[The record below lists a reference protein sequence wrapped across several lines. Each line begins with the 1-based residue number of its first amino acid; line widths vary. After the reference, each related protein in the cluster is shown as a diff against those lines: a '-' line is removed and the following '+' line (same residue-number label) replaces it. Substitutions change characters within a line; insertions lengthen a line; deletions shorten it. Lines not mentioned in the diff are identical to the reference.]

1 MRPMKVK
8 LQDVIDGIDMVSEDS
23 TCHLDRETGEV
34 LFISEIA
41 DNDYDDD
48 ILELL
53 EEGSDRFVEFPSQW
67 DRNDYQ
73 TMVDFIESLPQRK
86 EQNLLAISINGSGA
100 FRRFKYTASEL
111 GLLDDWYRFLNNA
124 HRELAIEWCEDN
136 EIEYEERLERAV
148 CSVDS

>member
-1 MRPMKVK
+1 MGPMKVK

-23 TCHLDRETGEV
+23 TCYLDRETGEV

-53 EEGSDRFVEFPSQW
+53 EEGSDRFIEFPSQW

-73 TMVDFIESLPQRK
+73 TMVDFIESLPQGK

-136 EIEYEERLERAV
+136 EIEYEE
-148 CSVDS
+148 

>member
-1 MRPMKVK
+1 MKVK

-23 TCHLDRETGEV
+23 TCYLDRETGEV

-53 EEGSDRFVEFPSQW
+53 KEGSDRFIEFPSQW

-73 TMVDFIESLPQRK
+73 TMVDFIESLPQGK
-86 EQNLLAISINGSGA
+86 EQNLLAISINGTGA

-136 EIEYEERLERAV
+136 EIEYEE
-148 CSVDS
+148 

>member
-1 MRPMKVK
+1 MKVK

-23 TCHLDRETGEV
+23 TCYLDRETGEV

-41 DNDYDDD
+41 DNDYDDE

-53 EEGSDRFVEFPSQW
+53 EEGSDRFIEFPSQW

-136 EIEYEERLERAV
+136 EIEYEE
-148 CSVDS
+148 

>member
-1 MRPMKVK
+1 MKVK

-23 TCHLDRETGEV
+23 TCYLDRETGDV

-53 EEGSDRFVEFPSQW
+53 KEGSDRFIEFPSQW

-73 TMVDFIESLPQRK
+73 TMVDFIESLPQGK

-124 HRELAIEWCEDN
+124 HRELAIEWCGDN
-136 EIEYEERLERAV
+136 EIEYEE
-148 CSVDS
+148 

>member
-136 EIEYEERLERAV
+136 EIEYEE
-148 CSVDS
+148 

>member
-23 TCHLDRETGEV
+23 TCYLDRETGDV

-53 EEGSDRFVEFPSQW
+53 KEGSDRFIEFPSQW

-73 TMVDFIESLPQRK
+73 TMVDFIESLPQGK

-136 EIEYEERLERAV
+136 EIEYEE
-148 CSVDS
+148 

>member
-1 MRPMKVK
+1 MKVK

-23 TCHLDRETGEV
+23 TCYLDMETGEV

-53 EEGSDRFVEFPSQW
+53 EEGSDRFIEFPSQW

-136 EIEYEERLERAV
+136 EIEYEE
-148 CSVDS
+148 

>member
-1 MRPMKVK
+1 
-8 LQDVIDGIDMVSEDS
+8 MVSEDS
-23 TCHLDRETGEV
+23 TCYLDRETGEV

-53 EEGSDRFVEFPSQW
+53 EEGSDRFIEFPSQW

-136 EIEYEERLERAV
+136 EIEYEE
-148 CSVDS
+148 

>member
-1 MRPMKVK
+1 MKVK

-23 TCHLDRETGEV
+23 TCYLDRETGEV

-41 DNDYDDD
+41 DNDDD

-53 EEGSDRFVEFPSQW
+53 EEGSDRFIEFPSQW

-136 EIEYEERLERAV
+136 EIEYEE
-148 CSVDS
+148 

>member
-1 MRPMKVK
+1 MKVK

-23 TCHLDRETGEV
+23 TCYLDRETGEV

-53 EEGSDRFVEFPSQW
+53 KEGSDRFIEFPSQW

-136 EIEYEERLERAV
+136 EIEYEE
-148 CSVDS
+148 

>member
-1 MRPMKVK
+1 MKVK

-23 TCHLDRETGEV
+23 TCYLDRETGEV

-53 EEGSDRFVEFPSQW
+53 EEGSDRFIEFPSQW

-100 FRRFKYTASEL
+100 FRHFKYTASEL

-136 EIEYEERLERAV
+136 EIEYEE
-148 CSVDS
+148 

>member
-1 MRPMKVK
+1 MKVK

-23 TCHLDRETGEV
+23 TCYLDRETGEV

-53 EEGSDRFVEFPSQW
+53 EEGSDRFIEFPSQW

-111 GLLDDWYRFLNNA
+111 GLLEDWYRFLNNA

-136 EIEYEERLERAV
+136 EIEYEE
-148 CSVDS
+148 

>member
-1 MRPMKVK
+1 MKVK
-8 LQDVIDGIDMVSEDS
+8 LQDIIDGIDMVSEDS
-23 TCHLDRETGEV
+23 TCYLDRETGEV

-53 EEGSDRFVEFPSQW
+53 EEGSDRFIEFPSQW

-124 HRELAIEWCEDN
+124 HRELAIELCEDN
-136 EIEYEERLERAV
+136 EIEYEE
-148 CSVDS
+148 

>member
-1 MRPMKVK
+1 MKVK

-23 TCHLDRETGEV
+23 TCYLDRETGEV

-53 EEGSDRFVEFPSQW
+53 EEGSDRFIEFPSQW

-73 TMVDFIESLPQRK
+73 TMVDFIESLPQGK

-136 EIEYEERLERAV
+136 EIEYEE
-148 CSVDS
+148 

>member
-1 MRPMKVK
+1 MKVK

-23 TCHLDRETGEV
+23 TCYLDRETGEV

-53 EEGSDRFVEFPSQW
+53 EEGSDRFIEFPSQW

-73 TMVDFIESLPQRK
+73 TMVDFIESLRQRK

-136 EIEYEERLERAV
+136 EIEYEE
-148 CSVDS
+148 

>member
-1 MRPMKVK
+1 MKVK

-23 TCHLDRETGEV
+23 TCYLDRETGEV

-41 DNDYDDD
+41 DTDYDDD

-53 EEGSDRFVEFPSQW
+53 EEGSDRFIEFPSQW

-73 TMVDFIESLPQRK
+73 TMVDFIESLPQGK

-136 EIEYEERLERAV
+136 EIEYEE
-148 CSVDS
+148 

>member
-23 TCHLDRETGEV
+23 TCYLDRETGEV

-41 DNDYDDD
+41 DNDYDDV

-53 EEGSDRFVEFPSQW
+53 EEGSDRFIEFPSQW

-73 TMVDFIESLPQRK
+73 TMVDFIESLPQGK

-136 EIEYEERLERAV
+136 EIEYEE
-148 CSVDS
+148 

>member
-23 TCHLDRETGEV
+23 TCYLDRETGEV

-53 EEGSDRFVEFPSQW
+53 EEGNDRFIEFPSQW

-73 TMVDFIESLPQRK
+73 TMVDFIESLPQGK

-136 EIEYEERLERAV
+136 EIEYEE
-148 CSVDS
+148 

>member
-23 TCHLDRETGEV
+23 TCYLDRETGEV

-41 DNDYDDD
+41 DNDYDDV

-53 EEGSDRFVEFPSQW
+53 EEGSDRFIEFPSQW

-124 HRELAIEWCEDN
+124 HRELAIE
-136 EIEYEERLERAV
+136 
-148 CSVDS
+148 

>member
-1 MRPMKVK
+1 MKVK

-23 TCHLDRETGEV
+23 TCYLDRETGEV

-53 EEGSDRFVEFPSQW
+53 EEGSDRFIEFPSQW

-73 TMVDFIESLPQRK
+73 TMVDFIESLPQGK

-124 HRELAIEWCEDN
+124 HRELAIEWCGDN
-136 EIEYEERLERAV
+136 EIEYEE
-148 CSVDS
+148 

>member
-1 MRPMKVK
+1 MKVK

-53 EEGSDRFVEFPSQW
+53 EEGSDRFIEFPSQW

-73 TMVDFIESLPQRK
+73 TMVDFIESLPQRQ

-124 HRELAIEWCEDN
+124 HRELAIE
-136 EIEYEERLERAV
+136 
-148 CSVDS
+148 

>member
-1 MRPMKVK
+1 MKVK

-23 TCHLDRETGEV
+23 TCYLDRETGEV

-53 EEGSDRFVEFPSQW
+53 EEGSDRFIEFPSQW

-111 GLLDDWYRFLNNA
+111 GLLDDWYHFLNNA

-136 EIEYEERLERAV
+136 EIEYEE
-148 CSVDS
+148 